1 MARLS
6 LNKAALH
13 KESGKLKRYKQY
25 LPSLELK
32 RQKLVAE
39 RAKGWAELEKTQQKI
54 RQCQQTVAESLPM
67 LAYRDID
74 LNHLVS
80 VSAVELDSENIV
92 GINLPVLK
100 GIELRHKD
108 YSPYLKPHWVDNVV
122 VQLKVMLELQ
132 THHRV
137 QQHRLQLLT
146 AAVKKVTQKVNLFDK
161 VLIPRTQGN
170 IRKIRIFLSDAERA
184 DVVRAKITKQLRE
197 QAGD

>member
-39 RAKGWAELEKTQQKI
+39 RAKGWVELEKTQQKI
-54 RQCQQTVAESLPM
+54 RQTQQTVAQSLPM

-74 LNHLVS
+74 LHALVT
-80 VSAVELDSENIV
+80 VAGVELDYENIV

-100 GIELRHKD
+100 RVQVQRKP

-122 VQLKVMLELQ
+122 VQLEVMLELQ

-137 QQHRLQLLT
+137 QQQRLRLLT

-161 VLIPRTQGN
+161 VLIPKTQGN
-170 IRKIRIFLSDAERA
+170 IRKISIFLSDAERA